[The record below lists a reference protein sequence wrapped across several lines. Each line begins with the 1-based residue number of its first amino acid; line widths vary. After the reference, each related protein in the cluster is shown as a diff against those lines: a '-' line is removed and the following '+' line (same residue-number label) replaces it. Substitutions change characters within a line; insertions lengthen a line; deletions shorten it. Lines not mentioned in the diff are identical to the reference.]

1 MSHCLTFKINMSH
14 LLTLKINTSHL
25 LTLKT
30 SKFHSLAMS
39 NLGMKVLI
47 TVKQRALLVGKGLGI
62 ALHSD
67 LWPPDLTKKNLVRDI
82 CFLRTIPC
90 MKFDIYNS
98 QARGFENRTILEMGI
113 DVNLATFDKIGVIYL
128 SCTNKVEA
136 LIIVKLQTLMRHHT
150 CMWLSTH

>member
-1 MSHCLTFKINMSH
+1 
-14 LLTLKINTSHL
+14 
-25 LTLKT
+25 
-30 SKFHSLAMS
+30 
-39 NLGMKVLI
+39 
-47 TVKQRALLVGKGLGI
+47 
-62 ALHSD
+62 
-67 LWPPDLTKKNLVRDI
+67 
-82 CFLRTIPC
+82 

-150 CMWLSTH
+150 CGCLLTNSITLIFIKRGL